1 MKQTKVQTYGDMT
14 VELMQATPY
23 PAEMVG
29 LALSIVMK
37 SDITDII
44 PSFTTKL
51 AKFIH
56 DAEHASVV
64 EHVIYTFLLSGVSRS
79 FLAQITRQRTASPTS
94 GSQHYQDYQDYPCT
108 VRPDASPEV
117 KQLYQEGFDNSFY
130 FYSRLIAAGEPK
142 EEARQVLPNGAT
154 VNYLWTIDA
163 RNLALF
169 LRQRL
174 CYRNVSEMQV
184 FAEKV
189 YAIVVEHFPEWF
201 GVNGPQCV
209 TGGCKQGYLYC
220 GKGPWNRP

>member
-1 MKQTKVQTYGDMT
+1 MKQTQVKSYNDMT

-23 PAEMVG
+23 PAEIVG

-44 PSFTTKL
+44 PSLTPKL

-56 DAEHASVV
+56 DAEHASVI

-94 GSQHYQDYQDYPCT
+94 GSQHYQDYHDYPC
-108 VRPDASPEV
+108 VIRPDASPTV
-117 KQLYQEGFDNSFY
+117 QTVYQEAFDASFEHY
-130 FYSRLIAAGEPK
+130 TKLIEAGEPK

-174 CYRNVSEMQV
+174 CYRNVTEMQV

-201 GVNGPQCV
+201 TVNGPQCV
-209 TGGCKQGYLYC
+209 TGRCKQGYLNC
-220 GKGPWNRP
+220 GRGPWIRP